1 MATNEVPRGPIS
13 GYVVENVKRLRAER
27 RWSLAELSDEMEKA
41 GRPMLASGL
50 HRLEQGKRRID
61 VDDVVALGIAFD
73 KDPVTLLLP
82 PKADGVVRLTV
93 EREVSAEL
101 AWAWMRGNTSLG
113 GDQRA
118 ADDVRRRLAVVEA
131 QIAAIQRAGGELQP
145 DGSVMFA
152 NFYNVP
158 EQSGEGG
165 DGEHQAPA

>member
-82 PKADGVVRLTV
+82 PEADGVVRLTA
-93 EREVSAEL
+93 EREVPAEL

-113 GDQRA
+113 GD
-118 ADDVRRRLAVVEA
+118 E
-131 QIAAIQRAGGELQP
+131 
-145 DGSVMFA
+145 
-152 NFYNVP
+152 
-158 EQSGEGG
+158 
-165 DGEHQAPA
+165 